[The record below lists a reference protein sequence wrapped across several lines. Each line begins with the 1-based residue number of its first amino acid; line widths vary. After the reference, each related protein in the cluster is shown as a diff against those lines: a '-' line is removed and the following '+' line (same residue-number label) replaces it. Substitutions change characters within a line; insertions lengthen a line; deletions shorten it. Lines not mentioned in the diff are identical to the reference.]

1 MKRKEILLL
10 IMSKVNL
17 IKRQLRVVLS
27 ENGWDG
33 EFLLNYVL
41 ERQ

>member
-17 IKRQLRVVLS
+17 IKRQLKAVLS

-33 EFLLNYVL
+33 EFLLSWVL
-41 ERQ
+41 EGQ